1 MSKEDKVTLR
11 DVYNAVGELRREM
24 GVRIDKIEEK
34 TDKNENAISRMLGY
48 ASAISFVISLSFALV
63 WKKIIG
69 E

>member
-48 ASAISFVISLSFALV
+48 ASAISFVISLSFALI

>member
-34 TDKNENAISRMLGY
+34 TNKNENAISRMLGY